1 MIGYK
6 PFFQKES
13 FNKVIKTKMFDEYW
27 DAVGEQWDNILMI
40 YKRFEDKKPVMLLD
54 IQEQKIY
61 VYPYNDFKSDL
72 SKRSQIQLE
81 EQYEK
86 AILNNKMVVFV
97 RDNEKRKLVSYSV
110 EY

>member
-1 MIGYK
+1 MYE
-6 PFFQKES
+6 Q
-13 FNKVIKTKMFDEYW
+13 YW
-27 DAVGEQWDNILMI
+27 DAVGEQWDNILGL

-61 VYPYNDFKSDL
+61 AYPYNDFKSEL

-81 EQYEK
+81 EQYDA
-86 AILNNKMVVFV
+86 AILDKEMVVFV
-97 RDNEKRKLVSYSV
+97 RDTEKKELVSYSL

>member
-1 MIGYK
+1 MYE
-6 PFFQKES
+6 Q
-13 FNKVIKTKMFDEYW
+13 YW
-27 DAVGEQWDNILMI
+27 DALGEQWDNILGV

-61 VYPYNDFKSDL
+61 AYPYNDFKLEL

-81 EQYEK
+81 EQYEA
-86 AILNNKMVVFV
+86 AILNKEMVVFV
-97 RDNEKRKLVSYSV
+97 RDNEKRDLVSYSV